1 MKIDNR
7 NSSCKTYG
15 FIQLYSAIQFFE
27 IMQPIENV
35 NGIYKGFTVLS
46 QLLEKL
52 DKIELLV

>member
-1 MKIDNR
+1 
-7 NSSCKTYG
+7 
-15 FIQLYSAIQFFE
+15 
-27 IMQPIENV
+27 MQPIENV